1 MSGYA
6 HWFSSRFSRVLAVG
20 VAILACAF
28 VSTSRGDERP
38 AKPDAANVAKRTP
51 SPGEGSPGAEGNK
64 TSKARIEQL
73 IRDLGSPNYTTRRSA
88 ATELRQIGT
97 DAFDLLYAATDDAD
111 PEVAS
116 SANYLLRQAPIRWV
130 QADDPPRVRESMR
143 SYGQEPEARRLR
155 RVEELDRVP
164 NDKGIPAL
172 CRIARF
178 DRSPLVSRSAAL
190 AIIRPS
196 EKSNDQPHID
206 QEAAKRE
213 LGGSTRAS
221 AMWIREYLTQLGDP
235 ASSVGVW
242 KSLITAESDRLE
254 KNMGDTSSDIVLG
267 LSWNLADLYR
277 QIGDQKSLNA
287 TLDQMIGLAADGS
300 DDMLVSLLAWLTE
313 NKSWDALDGFI
324 SKHQAR
330 LEQGKKPMYYAAL
343 ARAKQGKKDQ
353 AEELAAKAVLIASPE
368 GGLDSLFMARDLE
381 ERSQFD
387 WSVREYRHIIEKQSA
402 EQLESI
408 LSRTWLASML
418 HDYEHEKEAADTLE
432 PLVKDVTNDGR
443 KAVLYAKT
451 YERYHDKI
459 DVPEPKEL
467 KARYHYYLSCYYQA
481 QKDLTRAQ
489 NELNA
494 AVDSDPKDADVLIAM
509 YRFPAKDSSWHQ
521 NALTR
526 IQKLCSDLEKQ
537 IQDEPSEASPYNQ
550 WAWLVSNTEGDFQK
564 AIRYSHRS
572 LELNKHG
579 EGGAASFLDTL
590 GRCYFAAGDFENA
603 VKYER
608 EAITKNDYLQ
618 VMKRQL
624 AEFEQALAREK
635 AGAPEK
641 SAKKAS

>member
-1 MSGYA
+1 MPGYA
-6 HWFSSRFSRVLAVG
+6 NWFSSRFSRVLTTGAAVL
-20 VAILACAF
+20 VCAFYLTACA
-28 VSTSRGDERP
+28 DERP
-38 AKPDAANVAKRTP
+38 AKPDSANVAKTSP
-51 SPGEGSPGAEGNK
+51 SRSAGSPDAEGNK
-64 TSKARIEQL
+64 TSTARIEQL

-97 DAFDLLYAATDDAD
+97 DAFDLLYAATDDVD
-111 PEVAS
+111 PEIAS

-130 QADDPPRVRESMR
+130 QADDPPRVRETMR

-155 RVEELDRVP
+155 RIEELDRVP
-164 NDKGIPAL
+164 NDKGIAAL

-178 DRSPLVSRSAAL
+178 DRSSLVSRSAAL

-196 EKSNDQPHID
+196 EKPTDQAHMD
-206 QEAAKRE
+206 QDAVKRE

-221 AMWIREYLTQLGDP
+221 AMWIREYLTQLRDP
-235 ASSVGVW
+235 ASSVGAW
-242 KSLITAESDRLE
+242 KSLISAESDRLE

-287 TLDQMIGLAADGS
+287 TLDQMIGLAAEGS

-313 NKSWDALDGFI
+313 NKSWEALDGFI

-353 AEELAAKAVLIASPE
+353 AEELAAKAVQIASPE

-402 EQLESI
+402 DQLESI
-408 LSRTWLASML
+408 LSRSWLASMQ
-418 HDYEHEKEAADTLE
+418 HDYEHEKDAADTLE
-432 PLVKDVTNDGR
+432 PLVKAVGTEGR
-443 KAVLYAKT
+443 SAVLYAKT
-451 YERYHDKI
+451 YELYHDKI

-467 KARYHYYLSCYYQA
+467 KARYHYYLSCYYQS
-481 QKDLTRAQ
+481 QKDMTRAQ
-489 NELNA
+489 TELNTA
-494 AVDSDPKDADVLIAM
+494 IESDPKDADVLIAM
-509 YRFPAKDSSWHQ
+509 YRFPTKDLKWHE

-590 GRCYFAAGDFENA
+590 GRCYFAAGDYDNA

-608 EAITKNDYLQ
+608 EAIAKNDYLQ

-624 AEFEQALAREK
+624 AEFEQALAKQKSGAAEK
-635 AGAPEK
+635 P
-641 SAKKAS
+641 AKKAS